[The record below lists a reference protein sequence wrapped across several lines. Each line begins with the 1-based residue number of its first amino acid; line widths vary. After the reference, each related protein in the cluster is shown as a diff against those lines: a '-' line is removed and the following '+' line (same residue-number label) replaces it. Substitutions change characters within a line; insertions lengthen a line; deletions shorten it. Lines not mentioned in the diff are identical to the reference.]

1 MPDPFRRTAP
11 REKHHLSGE
20 LKLGSMPHFD
30 FPYEVNLQMLVKH
43 LLILGQTGGGKTTVI
58 KNLLLQILQLPD
70 SPKLMILE
78 RKQEFT
84 ELLNLAPGMH
94 ALDAAS
100 LAFNPLRPPEGIE
113 QNKWLGIFTECLV
126 NYLDIREASSSF
138 LMDHALRLIERE
150 KKKDKFPT
158 LGDLRTFIAGI
169 NYPAISK
176 EGQQKGTVLNRLN
189 DLFMHFPAMF
199 SSTNQADIGKLI
211 DSHCLILMHD
221 ITHSTVQ
228 NFLMSLLM
236 AQMFLYSKLTR
247 GLQTSLQNLI
257 VFDEASGLFRRETE
271 KKDHVSFIADL
282 VQTARGYG
290 IGLIAASQYSTD
302 LAHSLLANC
311 GTRMMVGNFGRTEDT
326 DAFLRL
332 RGCTPEHRQYV
343 ITHPEVGKA
352 FIADQRWPH
361 VVECNMTLPNLPEA
375 LTQEELKARI
385 GQSTGFF
392 SIDPAT
398 TVHPPEPAPQA
409 TPVVPQENESRT
421 TRLLKHI
428 YKDHFVTVAKRAEAL
443 GIPQQTLQ
451 KEIQNLKNN
460 AWVDIYP
467 VHCKIGRA
475 RDLFKILP
483 AGLALIGMQPKPP
496 MKGRGNYLH
505 KFYQSRV
512 ALFFKA
518 QGYRVEIEG
527 KAGKK
532 LVDIIAEKPGKECI
546 AIEIELQ
553 EKGNPGHIIE
563 NLKNCLAAPRITR
576 TLCLAPTNAEINK
589 IEKSVTKH
597 GLEKTYLQIDRISKY
612 MEF

>member
-1 MPDPFRRTAP
+1 
-11 REKHHLSGE
+11 
-20 LKLGSMPHFD
+20 MPHFD
-30 FPYEVNLQMLVKH
+30 FPYGVNLQMLVKH

-58 KNLLLQILQLPD
+58 KNLLLQILQLSD

-84 ELLNLAPGMH
+84 ELLNLAPDMH

-113 QNKWLGIFTECLV
+113 QNKWLGVFTECLV

-332 RGCTPEHRQYV
+332 RGCSPEHRQYV

-352 FIADQRWPH
+352 FITDQRWPH
-361 VVECNMTLPNLPEA
+361 VVECNMTLPNLPAA
-375 LTQEELKARI
+375 LTPKELKACI
-385 GQSTGFF
+385 EQSAGFF
-392 SIDPAT
+392 SIDPHDENEQAESID
-398 TVHPPEPAPQA
+398 PPIIQYPEPAAQA
-409 TPVVPQENESRT
+409 TPSASQENESRT
-421 TRLLKHI
+421 TRLLRHI

-460 AWVDIYP
+460 ALVNTYS

-475 RDLFKILP
+475 RDLFEILP
-483 AGLALIGMQPKPP
+483 AGCALIGMPPNTP
-496 MKGRGNYLH
+496 MKGKGKYLH
-505 KFYQSRV
+505 NFYQSRV
-512 ALFFKA
+512 ARFFKT

-532 LVDIIAEKPGKECI
+532 MIDVIAEKPGKECI

-563 NLKNCLAAPRITR
+563 NLRNCMAAPRITR
-576 TLCLAPTNAEINK
+576 TLCLAPTNAEVSK
-589 IEKSVTKH
+589 IIKSVTKH
-597 GLEKTYLQIDRISKY
+597 GLEQTHLQIDRISKY
-612 MEF
+612 MET